1 MAVLAGRGVGLHG
14 DHSNISNK
22 SIFILGYSFSLYV
35 QQIWK
40 VRWGGG
46 GKVARGG
53 TGGQRS
59 DPSIVALSLA
69 YNLLLLLGSDLLK

>member
-1 MAVLAGRGVGLHG
+1 VCMVAIQMSAK
-14 DHSNISNK
+14 K
-22 SIFILGYSFSLYV
+22 SLLILDYSFSLYV

-40 VRWGGG
+40 VRWWGG
-46 GKVARGG
+46 GG